1 MLLSFR
7 RVTGTHL
14 EFGFVTG
21 RMSFTELL
29 SIPRIVEFIA
39 NEL

>member
-7 RVTGTHL
+7 SITGTHL
-14 EFGFVTG
+14 EFGFARV
-21 RMSFTELL
+21 RMSFMELL
-29 SIPRIVEFIA
+29 LVPRIVEFIA

>member
-1 MLLSFR
+1 MLLSCR

-14 EFGFVTG
+14 EFGFARV
-21 RMSFTELL
+21 RMSFMELL
-29 SIPRIVEFIA
+29 LAPRIVEFTA